1 MKISLICGLL
11 HGKEIPQIEKEENW
25 SVLSCFVHREEFQI
39 NEKDVRM
46 VNENFINLCPASLK
60 C

>member
-11 HGKEIPQIEKEENW
+11 HGKEIPQIEQEENW

-46 VNENFINLCPASLK
+46 VNENFINLWPVT
-60 C
+60 